1 MNMRLPRSSAQNN
14 PQNGVCLL
22 QQLSKLLLF
31 IHTSKAMVVVVRP
44 RTASQHLA
52 PGLSSTCV
60 LSKSV
65 VPPRQTHQIRRAQWR
80 GCLHFGVAIFD
91 FNNSTDCDHD
101 AISSPPDDWPGPVD
115 DDNAVLPT
123 GSGWLCAGSI
133 LICRWFNWCGI
144 IYGVFALARGRSN
157 L

>member
-1 MNMRLPRSSAQNN
+1 MFTSTALEIAVVHTYIQSDGGGGPPTNRLPPA
-14 PQNGVCLL
+14 
-22 QQLSKLLLF
+22 
-31 IHTSKAMVVVVRP
+31 RP
-44 RTASQHLA
+44 SLR
-52 PGLSSTCV
+52 STCV
-60 LSKSV
+60 LCKSV
-65 VPPRQTHQIRRAQWR
+65 VPPRQTHQIREAQWR